1 MSGIEQVNEKPI
13 VNIVRTELVTE
24 DSHAKTYRITTATE
38 ATYAAV
44 ISQGEEQVLRV
55 KNEIKSINRTEDIQ
69 YGSDINL
76 SEALMTPEVMALIDG
91 GTLTVDEEGNPTKY
105 EPPVMGAVVKRI
117 PFTLKLYTEEKDT
130 SGDTV
135 GYQCFS
141 FKGCK
146 GKPVSYTFK
155 DGEYLVPQYTASS
168 RVKKGTAPYSLD
180 FLETLPE

>member
-1 MSGIEQVNEKPI
+1 MANEKTTEKPI
-13 VNIVRTELVTE
+13 VNIVRAELVTE
-24 DSHAKTYRITTATE
+24 ETTPRTFRFNTATE

-44 ISQGEEQVLRV
+44 ISEGTETVLRV

-69 YGSDINL
+69 YGSDINM
-76 SEALMTPEVMALIDG
+76 SEAVMTPEVMAIVDG
-91 GTLTVDEEGNPTKY
+91 GTLTKDEGGKITKY
-105 EPPVMGAVVKRI
+105 TPPVMGAPVNRV

-155 DGEYLVPQYTASS
+155 DGEYLVPQYTAKS
-168 RVKKGTAPYSLD
+168 RVKKGTAPYELD
-180 FLETLPE
+180 FMDELPA